1 MCMHYFNVVFHFHS
15 NNNII
20 IMVGFVFALALDT
33 KLMRILYLELTTDTE
48 NLQSRHFIFTYAGW
62 FCTCVRP

>member
-1 MCMHYFNVVFHFHS
+1 
-15 NNNII
+15 
-20 IMVGFVFALALDT
+20 MVGFVFALALDT